1 VAGLSLTMTQQ
12 ERKNLMDMYGNILI
26 EKLRARNYQNLDV
39 EEILQIVLRLRGLL
53 LEFSNAPVN

>member
-1 VAGLSLTMTQQ
+1 MAGLSLTMTQQ